1 MDKYVQRVHKVL
13 VNHHFN
19 GEIITRDQT
28 TKTAQEAAKVSG
40 VEVGQIV
47 KSLIFKD
54 TDTNQPILI
63 LVSGKNQVDTY
74 LFQETQKISLTKAN
88 ANFVYDCTGF
98 HIGGVSP
105 VGHTQNIQTYI
116 DKDLFDYDEIWASA
130 GTAFSVFKTNP
141 TFLQKI
147 STAIKTEVNNDER

>member
-1 MDKYVQRVHKVL
+1 MDKYVQRVHKIL
-13 VNHHFN
+13 VSHHFD
-19 GEIITRDQT
+19 GEIIIRDQT
-28 TKTAQEAAKVSG
+28 TRTAQEAAKVSG

-54 TDTNQPILI
+54 AETNLPILI

-74 LFQETQKISLTKAN
+74 MFQETQKVSLTKAD

-105 VGHTQNIQTYI
+105 IGHTQNIQTYI

-130 GTAFSVFKTNP
+130 GTAFSVFQTNP

-147 STAIKTEVNNDER
+147 STATRISVN

>member
-1 MDKYVQRVHKVL
+1 MDKYVQRVHEVL

-88 ANFVYDCTGF
+88 ANFVYDCT
-98 HIGGVSP
+98 
-105 VGHTQNIQTYI
+105 
-116 DKDLFDYDEIWASA
+116 
-130 GTAFSVFKTNP
+130 
-141 TFLQKI
+141 
-147 STAIKTEVNNDER
+147 